1 MQRRMEMGHLSRR
14 LLSQAT
20 LRSTGS
26 QHLMHDRSISVVRNL
41 PEHTVIHAPAQGR
54 VLIVYYLCEIG

>member
-1 MQRRMEMGHLSRR
+1 
-14 LLSQAT
+14 
-20 LRSTGS
+20 
-26 QHLMHDRSISVVRNL
+26 MHDRSISVVRNL